1 MNARLELDADAPA
14 MSPASDEVRRFV
26 KQLLTSPSFAKAPRM
41 CRLLNF
47 LMEKKLA
54 GREHEINEY
63 AIGLDVFGRDARQY
77 DTTLDPS
84 VRVQVGRLRSRLK
97 AYYADLGVAPAVLI
111 TIPLGGYVPVISS
124 TGAPVRADDRYRMQ
138 VAPLRN
144 LTMAVAADAFVH
156 GLDEELGSRLFRD
169 LGASIQL
176 GSQSASLMLGTG
188 NGTPPLRLEGSV
200 RVEDNHVRTS
210 MRLVDAGAGQVTW
223 LSQFDRHGQLCMS
236 LQEELAAAIC
246 SELRSYLSSHSSGG
260 GMLASCGSTR
270 RVLSSTGL

>member
-1 MNARLELDADAPA
+1 MNARLELAADATVTPL
-14 MSPASDEVRRFV
+14 PSDEVRRFV
-26 KQLLTSPSFAKAPRM
+26 KQLLASPSFAKAPRM

-47 LMEKKLA
+47 LLEKKLA

-63 AIGLDVFGRDARQY
+63 AIGLDVFGRDAREY

-97 AYYADLGVAPAVLI
+97 AYYADLGATPAVRI
-111 TIPLGGYVPVISS
+111 TIPLGAYVPVISG
-124 TGAPVRADDRYRMQ
+124 TGTPAGADDRYRMQ

-176 GSQSASLMLGTG
+176 GGQSASLMVASG
-188 NGTPPLRLEGSV
+188 NGNANGNGAPPLRLEGSV

-210 MRLVDAGAGQVTW
+210 MRLVHAGAGQVAW

-246 SELRSYLSSHSSGG
+246 SELRGYLSSQSAGG
-260 GMLASCGSTR
+260 ILAS
-270 RVLSSTGL
+270 

>member
-1 MNARLELDADAPA
+1 MNARPELAADLPTTPIAT
-14 MSPASDEVRRFV
+14 DEVRRFV
-26 KQLLTSPSFAKAPRM
+26 KQLLASPSFAKAPRM

-47 LMEKKLA
+47 LVEKKLA
-54 GREHEINEY
+54 GQEHEINEY

-97 AYYADLGVAPAVLI
+97 AYYAALDAAPAVLI
-111 TIPLGGYVPVISS
+111 AIPLGGYVPVING
-124 TGAPVRADDRYRMQ
+124 TGAPAGADDRYRMQ

-144 LTMAVAADAFVH
+144 LTMAVATDAFVH

-176 GSQSASLMLGTG
+176 GSQSASLMPGAG
-188 NGTPPLRLEGSV
+188 NGAPPLRLEGSV

-210 MRLVDAGAGQVTW
+210 MRLVDAGAGQVAW

-246 SELRSYLSSHSSGG
+246 SELRCYLSSHSSGG
-260 GMLASCGSTR
+260 GMLASCGSN
-270 RVLSSTGL
+270 